1 MGEESALP
9 LPLNPPPP
17 HAGIPEY
24 LADNMGEEP
33 GPEGVGLGADA
44 GMGVHEVLAGRSSS
58 PPRTGG
64 GGYPGRGGTHTGE
77 GRRGSIGDWA
87 RGSTGGW
94 GRGSTGG

>member
-1 MGEESALP
+1 
-9 LPLNPPPP
+9 
-17 HAGIPEY
+17 
-24 LADNMGEEP
+24 MGEEP

-87 RGSTGGW
+87 RGSTGGAATDTPQCASVTSSAAAVLA
-94 GRGSTGG
+94 GAGGGGPKP